1 VRAQHLDHGLGAV
14 HGSCAEF
21 SGLVHAAVILARMN
35 AADRQ
40 RPPPG
45 ELYLDHVSHFVVD
58 LDAAARVCEA
68 LGLRVTPISVQRTP
82 EGPVG
87 ASNRC
92 VMLEAGYIEL
102 LAPTHDTPAAERM
115 RALMRRYDGIHLLCY
130 GTPDAAGEERR
141 LAAHGFEPQP
151 LVDLA
156 REVAGG
162 TARFKVVRLPPEKM
176 PEGRIQYVEQLTPEH
191 LWRRADVNALRLD
204 EVYVVADDPAETA
217 ARWARF
223 AALVPCADRD
233 GLRLETARGRVLV
246 GTRTAIAKLLGEAP
260 PAPAIAGY
268 ALTCDEPR
276 ACVERCKSEGF
287 AVRATSAGHAV
298 ALPPVLGGVLLYRKN
313 T

>member
-1 VRAQHLDHGLGAV
+1 
-14 HGSCAEF
+14 
-21 SGLVHAAVILARMN
+21 MN

-45 ELYLDHVSHFVVD
+45 ELYLDHVSHFVAD

-68 LGLRVTPISVQRTP
+68 LGLRVTPTSVQRTP

-92 VMLEAGYIEL
+92 VMLDAGYIEL
-102 LAPTHDTPAAERM
+102 LAPTHDTPVAARM
-115 RALMRRYDGIHLLCY
+115 RALMRRYDGVHLVCF
-130 GTPDAAGEERR
+130 GTPDAAGEQRR

-156 REVAGG
+156 REVPGG

-176 PEGRIQYVEQLTPEH
+176 PEGRIQYVEHLTPEQ
-191 LWRRADVNALRLD
+191 LWRPGDVNGLRLE
-204 EVYVVADDPAETA
+204 EVYIVADDPVETA

-223 AALVPCADRD
+223 AALLPRPERD
-233 GLRLETARGRVLV
+233 GVRLETARGGIFI
-246 GTRTAIAKLLGEAP
+246 GTRAAIGRLLGAAP
-260 PAPAIAGY
+260 AAPAIAGY
-268 ALTCDEPR
+268 SLACAEPR
-276 ACVERCKSEGF
+276 AFAERCAAQGLSVRTTPAGL
-287 AVRATSAGHAV
+287 AVG
-298 ALPPVLGGVLLYRKN
+298 LPAALGGTWLYRKN